1 MMSHRIPLLN
11 LSVGRLLVH
20 LSLLMLVTVWVL
32 PSMGLLISSF
42 RDKDQLAITGWWT
55 AFTTTSQNAF
65 GRTGVAGEE
74 VLQDGRYVLTGSFFE
89 AGSKTIQSYNTNFRK
104 LDAYRSG
111 EPMTMKDGSLFTLH
125 ADGSYVWKSEK
136 PFKHKRG
143 KRIFYVAKV
152 PPTFSLD
159 NYLEVLSAEGIGQSF
174 VNTFVVTIPA
184 TIIPITIAAFA
195 AYAFAWMRFPGR

>member
-1 MMSHRIPLLN
+1 MMSYRIPLLN
-11 LSVGRLLVH
+11 LSVGRFLVH
-20 LSLLMLVTVWVL
+20 LSLLMLVMVWVL

-111 EPMTMKDGSLFTLH
+111 EPMTMKDGSLFTHH
-125 ADGSYVWKSEK
+125 ADG
-136 PFKHKRG
+136 
-143 KRIFYVAKV
+143 
-152 PPTFSLD
+152 
-159 NYLEVLSAEGIGQSF
+159 N
-174 VNTFVVTIPA
+174 
-184 TIIPITIAAFA
+184 
-195 AYAFAWMRFPGR
+195 

>member
-1 MMSHRIPLLN
+1 MMSYRIPLLN

-20 LSLLMLVTVWVL
+20 LSLLMLVMVWVL

-74 VLQDGRYVLTGSFFE
+74 VLQDGRYVFTGSFFE

-111 EPMTMKDGSLFTLH
+111 EPMTMKDGSLLH
-125 ADGSYVWKSEK
+125 
-136 PFKHKRG
+136 
-143 KRIFYVAKV
+143 
-152 PPTFSLD
+152 PPCRWQLC
-159 NYLEVLSAEGIGQSF
+159 LEV
-174 VNTFVVTIPA
+174 
-184 TIIPITIAAFA
+184 
-195 AYAFAWMRFPGR
+195 